1 MAEEML
7 SSSPSKRRQKK
18 NKNRKPSMLS
28 AEIKEALTKY
38 NECLEINIKQTQ
50 ALQSL
55 AKVMLNHIDLY
66 HNAMEENKELRIANK
81 EFVVRFKEIQDLCSL
96 QPKKVQSSLNNKRT
110 RNQSLLEPPKKRR
123 RKDKP

>member
-38 NECLEINIKQTQ
+38 DECLEINIKQTQ

-66 HNAMEENKELRIANK
+66 HNAIEENKELRIANK

>member
-38 NECLEINIKQTQ
+38 DECLEINIKQTQ

-66 HNAMEENKELRIANK
+66 HNAMEENKELRITNK

>member
-38 NECLEINIKQTQ
+38 DECLEINIKQTQ